1 MYIYIYWK
9 TRKNKDQTLSIGDAI
24 GIVVTRE
31 EEEAIIVFVRVENND
46 DYLSRNL
53 SALVWRKIRWQV
65 VADVTLINYLYNNIQ
80 SILCT
85 TSQA

>member
-1 MYIYIYWK
+1 
-9 TRKNKDQTLSIGDAI
+9 LSIGDAI

-53 SALVWRKIRWQV
+53 SALV
-65 VADVTLINYLYNNIQ
+65 
-80 SILCT
+80 
-85 TSQA
+85 